1 MTYINEAFEK
11 VMRSVDGSNSAE
23 EVVLLQYG
31 SAYFEADD
39 TEESDF
45 DILMVCKSLDL
56 ESFVRSSSPSVV
68 TMEASEMR
76 SIFFFGAF

>member
-1 MTYINEAFEK
+1 
-11 VMRSVDGSNSAE
+11 MRSADGSSGAE

-45 DILMVCKSLDL
+45 DILMVCKSSEL
-56 ESFVRSSSPSVV
+56 ESFVRSSSPSLV
-68 TMEASEMR
+68 TIEASEMR
-76 SIFFFGAF
+76 SIFFFGVF